1 MSKRAGLI
9 VAMLVVAS
17 LVLGACTTPEPQV
30 IEKEVEKVVK
40 ETVVVEKE
48 VEKVVEKVVEVEK
61 AEDTTPKG
69 TVVVGVWQEPKGL
82 IWNIFYDAHA
92 NDLGASMYYTP
103 VTTDENDELV
113 AQMLEEVPTV
123 DNGGVSEDGKT
134 ITLKFKPGFAWHDGV
149 PVTAEDYKFTWEFIM
164 DPATVS
170 QTTAGWNMIESVEV
184 IDELTAVVTLSES
197 YVPFVASTL
206 VFPILPKHALEGVAD
221 PGNSEFARAPLGNGP
236 FVFQEWIPGDR
247 IVVKANPDAP
257 IPPKVE
263 EIIFKFVPDMNTLL
277 ALLRAGD
284 VDVAYDLRETQIA
297 DIVKMQNVEVIALP
311 GLSIERYYFNLR
323 DPQDLTQPHPI
334 FSDINVRKALMM
346 GMDRWSAVSGILQ
359 GYGEVAITELD
370 NHPWQNTDLEPVP
383 YDPEAAAA
391 LLDEAGWVMGED
403 GIRVKDGV
411 RLSFRHS
418 TTAGNQVRENLQLL
432 FQQNLKDIG
441 VEMIID
447 NYQSATF
454 FGGCATDGIFGTSNF
469 DVMGFT
475 NSPASI
481 DLAQEWSDFFLTSS
495 IKDCETNP
503 AGSNAWGYS
512 NPTLDEQM
520 ACALNELDPE
530 ARVECIKAAQETIYN
545 DYFTLYVYDR
555 LDVFAVSDRVT
566 GVNPTVF
573 GGHSYSYAEWQVVE

>member
-1 MSKRAGLI
+1 MSKRVGLL
-9 VAMLVVAS
+9 VALLVVAS
-17 LVLGACTTPEPQV
+17 LVLSACTAPEPQV
-30 IEKEVEKVVK
+30 IEKEVEKIVK

-61 AEDTTPKG
+61 AVDTTPKG

-82 IWNIFYDAHA
+82 IWNIFYDSHA

-103 VTTDENDELV
+103 VATDENDNLV
-113 AQMLEEVPTV
+113 PQMLEVVPTTE
-123 DNGGVSEDGKT
+123 NGGVSADGKT
-134 ITLKFKPGFAWHDGV
+134 ITLKFKPGFTWHDGV
-149 PVTAEDYKFTWEFIM
+149 PVTAEDYKFTWQFIM

-170 QTTAGWNMIESVEV
+170 QTTAGWNIIQDVEV
-184 IDELTAVVTLSES
+184 VDDLTAVVTLQES

-221 PGNSEFARAPLGNGP
+221 PGNSAFARAPLGNGP
-236 FVFQEWIPGDR
+236 FVFKEWQPGDR
-247 IVVKANPDAP
+247 IVVEANPNAP
-257 IPPKVE
+257 IPPKIE
-263 EIIFKFVPDMNTLL
+263 RIIFKFVPDMNTLL
-277 ALLRAGD
+277 ALLRTGD

-297 DIVKMQNVEVIALP
+297 EIVKMQNVDVFALP

-323 DPQDLTQPHPI
+323 NPADLTQPHPI
-334 FSDINVRKALMM
+334 FNDINVRKAIMM
-346 GMDRWSAVSGILQ
+346 GMDRWSAVTGILQ

-370 NHPWQNTDLEPVP
+370 NHPWENTDLEAVP
-383 YDPEAAAA
+383 YDPEAAKAM
-391 LLDEAGWVMGED
+391 LDAAGWVVGAD
-403 GIRVKDGV
+403 GIRAKDGV

-441 VEMIID
+441 VEMVID
-447 NYQSATF
+447 NYQSAVF

-475 NSPASI
+475 NRPASI
-481 DLAQEWSDFFLTSS
+481 DLAQEWSDFFLTTSL
-495 IKDCETNP
+495 KDCATNP

-512 NPTLDEQM
+512 NPVLDEQM

-530 ARVECIKAAQETIYN
+530 ARVECIKAAQKTIYD

-555 LDVFAVSDRVT
+555 LDVFAVSNRVT

-573 GGHSYSYAEWQVVE
+573 GGHTYSYTDWQVVE